1 MERLGWHGSVYVMPT
16 HSIGEELAIVVFQNA
31 HSIEPAFA
39 ITGSV
44 EDWRRKVG
52 TLAKANSR
60 LVFAISVAL
69 AGPLVE
75 PAGEDSGGF
84 HFRGA
89 SSSGKTTALKVA
101 ASVWGNPSSYCRLW
115 RTTSNGLEGLA
126 AVHNDGLLILDELAQ
141 VDPREAPMAPWFR
154 LAASRNAAASSA
166 QRRSP
171 PNDDLPAPNPT

>member
-1 MERLGWHGSVYVMPT
+1 MRGELARQGLSIAPGRASRELLASFLQMPVDGRARCVERLGWHGSVYVMPT

-101 ASVWGNPSSYCRLW
+101 ASVWAILP
-115 RTTSNGLEGLA
+115 RTAGYGVQPQTVLKGL
-126 AVHNDGLLILDELAQ
+126 
-141 VDPREAPMAPWFR
+141 PRCTTTAC
-154 LAASRNAAASSA
+154 
-166 QRRSP
+166 
-171 PNDDLPAPNPT
+171 